1 MVNCIRYMGKFLSA
15 WITVAITV
23 ERFLTVAFPLRVS
36 RLSTPRLA
44 RVCIAFIAVTSCALN
59 LFPIWTVGT
68 GIHPS
73 VPNITLCIITD
84 AKEYWRW
91 NQVVLRAGQLFV
103 PSALIIVFTI
113 AIVYFLVRAARRR
126 HTQLQGQSCRL
137 TLKHK

>member
-1 MVNCIRYMGKFLSA
+1 MVHCIRYMGKFLSA

-44 RVCIAFIAVTSCALN
+44 RVCIALIAVTSCALN
-59 LFPIWTVGT
+59 LFPIWTVST
-68 GIHPS
+68 SIHPL
-73 VPNITLCIITD
+73 VPNITLCFVSD
-84 AKEYWRW
+84 MEEYWRW

-103 PSALIIVFTI
+103 PSALIIVFTV
-113 AIVYFLVRAARRR
+113 AIVYYLVRASRRR
-126 HTQLQGQSCRL
+126 HTQLQGQSCHL